1 MAKRG
6 LADLIALPCYI
17 APGIQPRLHP
27 GADMGE
33 HLVGKHSGSRTA
45 AGPKPQIQPV
55 IRRHKQHQKIGD
67 EKDQGASQILG
78 EHQHQNMAAAAAVVI
93 TTVLK
98 SVDR

>member
-1 MAKRG
+1 
-6 LADLIALPCYI
+6 
-17 APGIQPRLHP
+17 
-27 GADMGE
+27 MGE

-78 EHQHQNMAAAAAVVI
+78 EHQHQNMGCRRRCGDHHGFEI
-93 TTVLK
+93 
-98 SVDR
+98 S